1 MSAHVRPRAH
11 RCSLRVGSRR
21 RPHDA
26 HPVRLL
32 SHRQEIFIRFGLVGC
47 PNHVFPGTFP
57 RRGLRPDAAPRAAAV
72 APPSFHPETALGL
85 PSFSEAQ
92 TVCRT
97 WQATSQAGLGAGQS
111 DVASGL
117 KSCFTPRPE
126 HGAALL
132 RPPRPAAET
141 TWRPPAHPPAVPAP
155 HRGACWPA
163 RAPRVVTGVCGYGTH
178 SRIRRTP
185 SPRPAFPYCL
195 YDKDFE
201 TAISTRTAPS
211 V

>member
-1 MSAHVRPRAH
+1 MALSAVPTMSFPALFPGA
-11 RCSLRVGSRR
+11 GSAQTRR
-21 RPHDA
+21 RVP
-26 HPVRLL
+26 PRWLL
-32 SHRQEIFIRFGLVGC
+32 CPFIRKRPSACRCFPKRRQFVGRGR
-47 PNHVFPGTFP
+47 PP
-57 RRGLRPDAAPRAAAV
+57 RRRA
-72 APPSFHPETALGL
+72 
-85 PSFSEAQ
+85 
-92 TVCRT
+92 
-97 WQATSQAGLGAGQS
+97 LGAGQS